1 MDNPQ
6 IEIQIVDN
14 SLQDNH
20 YWKKL
25 ISMFV
30 MVGLK
35 FEIHCWNEET
45 EEIKT
50 ALKFGK
56 EKSTD
61 WEFGTIIEGVIDE
74 KFIEMIYHTV
84 KPPDIAIYNKMTPF
98 FSIFFENG
106 FSSEHYGT
114 ELHILSAPMNDADFT
129 VLLKNLQEY
138 AIINEF

>member
-1 MDNPQ
+1 MDNSQ

-14 SLQDNH
+14 SLEDNH

-25 ISMFV
+25 ISMFA

-74 KFIEMIYHTV
+74 FRCIGL
-84 KPPDIAIYNKMTPF
+84 
-98 FSIFFENG
+98 ENRN
-106 FSSEHYGT
+106 
-114 ELHILSAPMNDADFT
+114 L
-129 VLLKNLQEY
+129 NLQEVKSEIY
-138 AIINEF
+138 N